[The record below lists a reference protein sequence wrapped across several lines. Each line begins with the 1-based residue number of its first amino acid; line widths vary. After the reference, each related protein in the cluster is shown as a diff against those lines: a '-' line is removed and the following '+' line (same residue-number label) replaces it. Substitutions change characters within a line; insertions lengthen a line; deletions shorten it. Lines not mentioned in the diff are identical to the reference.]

1 MRYAAGILLLLAA
14 ACSQD
19 LSTPAPARSTAHAQ
33 PARGVAQFDL
43 VNPGD
48 PRGSAAAR
56 RNVFAYPELARVVE
70 APSAVT
76 VASKEASAKEDE
88 ARRKAEEER
97 VRLAEEQRK
106 AEEERRRRDFPF
118 PYRYIGRFG
127 PENGQLA
134 AFVADGQ
141 ATVVRAGEVLGGKF
155 LVKAIGIESV
165 EVSLVSA
172 PELKK
177 TLDVGQ

>member
-1 MRYAAGILLLLAA
+1 M
-14 ACSQD
+14 
-19 LSTPAPARSTAHAQ
+19 AHF
-33 PARGVAQFDL
+33 GL

-48 PRGSAAAR
+48 PQSAAVVR
-56 RNVFAYPELARVVE
+56 RNVFAYPESVRAME

-88 ARRKAEEER
+88 ARRKADEER
-97 VRLAEEQRK
+97 MRLAEEQRK
-106 AEEERRRRDFPF
+106 ADEERRRRDFPF

-141 ATVVRAGEVLGGKF
+141 ATVVKTGEVLGGKF
-155 LVKAIGIESV
+155 LVRAIGIGSV
-165 EVSLVSA
+165 EVSLLSA

-177 TLDVGQ
+177 TLDIGQ

>member
-1 MRYAAGILLLLAA
+1 MRYAGLLLLLAA

-19 LSTPAPARSTAHAQ
+19 LPAPAPARRAVHAQ
-33 PARGVAQFDL
+33 PAREQFGL

-48 PRGSAAAR
+48 PQGTAVVR
-56 RNVFAYPELARVVE
+56 RNVFAYPESVRAMK

-76 VASKEASAKEDE
+76 VASNEASAKED
-88 ARRKAEEER
+88 AMRRKAEEER
-97 VRLAEEQRK
+97 MRLAEEKRK
-106 AEEERRRRDFPF
+106 ADEERRRKDFTF

-141 ATVVRAGEVLGGKF
+141 ATVVKAGEVLGGKF

-165 EVSLVSA
+165 EVSLLSA

-177 TLDVGQ
+177 TLDIGQ